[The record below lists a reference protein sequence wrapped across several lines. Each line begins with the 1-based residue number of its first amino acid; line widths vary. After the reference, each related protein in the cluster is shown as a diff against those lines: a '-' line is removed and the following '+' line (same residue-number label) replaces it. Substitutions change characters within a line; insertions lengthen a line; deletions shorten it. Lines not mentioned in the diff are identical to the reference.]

1 MIFFEK
7 FSSTLIELFDSIQ
20 VMKLQKNKGII
31 SSNSKGDIMRITK
44 RKLGYVAGLFPTIDV
59 RATISLKSKS
69 TPFT

>member
-44 RKLGYVAGLFPTIDV
+44 VRLRCWIVSYDV